1 MEILTDSSYEIPT
14 ENNKDCIETAR
25 GLVSKLGSP
34 SDDDVVF
41 CEWLITVLDEIV
53 KNSRSDDGVINRE
66 HLWTKLY
73 QLQSSVEWK
82 FYLKSLTKTIAIKDL
97 CRTYLEGVLYHEISE
112 PKCFVQALA
121 EKINAGLRK
130 FPISIATIIVFQMIK

>member
-34 SDDDVVF
+34 SHNDVVL
-41 CEWLITVLDEIV
+41 CEWLITVLDETV

-73 QLQSSVEWK
+73 QLQSSVEFMEKWK
-82 FYLKSLTKTIAIKDL
+82 FYLKSLS
-97 CRTYLEGVLYHEISE
+97 Y
-112 PKCFVQALA
+112 
-121 EKINAGLRK
+121 
-130 FPISIATIIVFQMIK
+130 